1 MLTKKDNA
9 MCKYY
14 QNQIV
19 KSTLEDGLEQALLNL
34 LIKRRSPIKA
44 SRLVYAL
51 TNKRTK
57 RLKLFTPTEVKKY
70 TSALIR
76 RGLLT
81 QEPKLGDILITVN
94 PQLLPTR
101 QE

>member
-1 MLTKKDNA
+1 MS
-9 MCKYY
+9 KYY

-19 KSTLEDGLEQALLNL
+19 KSTLEDGLEQAILNL

-57 RLKLFTPTEVKKY
+57 HPKLFTPSEVKKY
-70 TSALIR
+70 ASALIR
-76 RGLLT
+76 RGLLN
-81 QEPKLGDILITVN
+81 QEPKLGDIILSVN
-94 PQLLPTR
+94 PQLLLPK

>member
-1 MLTKKDNA
+1 MYQYNKKL
-9 MCKYY
+9 
-14 QNQIV
+14 V
-19 KSTLEDGLEQALLNL
+19 KLPTLEEGLLQALLNF

-44 SRLVYAL
+44 SRLVYVL

-70 TSALIR
+70 ASALIR
-76 RGLLT
+76 RGLLN
-81 QEPKLGDILITVN
+81 QEPKLGDIILSVN
-94 PQLLPTR
+94 PQLLPPK